1 MNIKSHNWI
10 KTYTNKHIDYNNLD
24 PNQICITDIAHH
36 LSLENR
42 FMGQSEAAYSV
53 ANHLLFCL
61 AIAKHLGYTPYLCL
75 RVLMHDFAEAY
86 VKDIPT
92 PLKRLL
98 PDFMAVEARFEWA
111 IEEWF
116 GLPELSET
124 EKDLVKRVDL
134 IALKMEKE
142 ALLNCNDDWAQL
154 DGVTTVPIT
163 LKVLSPKTAEA
174 ELKQAFHRAYEA
186 VFNVILSST
195 EIEQQRAA

>member
-1 MNIKSHNWI
+1 MVSNNWI
-10 KTYTNKHIDYNNLD
+10 KTYSHKHIDYTAPD

-42 FMGQSEAAYSV
+42 FMGQSEAPYSV

-61 AIAKHLGYTPYLCL
+61 AIAEHLGYPPYLCL

-86 VKDIPT
+86 VKDVPT

-98 PDFMAVEARFEWA
+98 PDFMAIEARFEQA
-111 IEEWF
+111 IEVRY
-116 GLPELSET
+116 GLPEISDT

-142 ALLNCNDDWAQL
+142 ALLSNESDWAQL
-154 DGVTTVPIT
+154 EGVTTVPIP

-186 VFNVILSST
+186 VFNRILSPS
-195 EIEQQRAA
+195 EIEQQKRVA